1 MAYGL
6 GSARTN
12 KWTMVFY
19 AAVAV
24 GWSGWKVW
32 KYHSADYVLA
42 RLELRSGTAPAE
54 LFGGQLQPG
63 NAIELSVP
71 RSDIVRLLGFIDVMR
86 YGSIVIG
93 MVIILAGLLFVYR
106 FCDRVIVGDPFT
118 NATRTDVAV
127 IGVCIAVYPAITGFM
142 NLLST
147 NSVVGALEL
156 SDILNSSISAVGLY
170 TAVVVAVFLQFVYA
184 AITQGT
190 KLARD
195 AEGLV

>member
-6 GSARTN
+6 GSARAN
-12 KWTMVFY
+12 KWAIALY
-19 AAVAV
+19 AAAAV

-32 KYHSADYVLA
+32 KYHGSDYVTA
-42 RLELRSGTAPAE
+42 RLELRPDTAPAE
-54 LFGGQLQPG
+54 VLGGQLQPG

-71 RSDIVRLLGFIDVMR
+71 RSDIVRLLGFIDFMR

-93 MVIILAGLLFVYR
+93 MVIILVGLLFVHR
-106 FCDRVIVGDPFT
+106 FCNRVIVGDPFT

-127 IGVCIAVYPAITGFM
+127 IGVCIALYPAITGFM

-147 NSVVGALEL
+147 NSVVGALGL
-156 SDILNSSISAVGLY
+156 SDILTSSISALGLY
-170 TAVVVAVFLQFVYA
+170 TAVVVAAFLQFVYA
-184 AITQGT
+184 TITQGT

-195 AEGLV
+195 ADGLV